1 MDQVTLIEL
10 LNNIAT
16 GDGQKL
22 QDFSEKEVFINDHGE
37 ATDRFLEA
45 LKLDIHNLHNLPSQM
60 PSSSPEIQ
68 TQTWSSASAHSH
80 SHSHS
85 HDLSTKKHSRYT
97 RTYNEP
103 LPNQSESEHEEPTSY
118 LSPTHSSRLR
128 STVEVDGQHTPDNT
142 MRRSR
147 SLSPSY
153 RILSASLSDNHVQS
167 VPVKRKAVKK
177 TKVGVTTNSV
187 LFGVKDTHAHHAVK
201 DTKVCSRFHERSKR
215 ASVKQHA
222 SLTQQAHSHSN
233 GHHAPKGTVAHEY
246 DDGDMVVYGETEA
259 NKEAL
264 QAKLKSLTL
273 RCTGQRNTI
282 KTLEAQISGNLARLT
297 QAHEILVS
305 LQHKN
310 KQLSYQLEVYK
321 DGEGKGERVAQLLS
335 QLSTLQTHYDQLQH
349 QHQQLQ
355 LAQQLEVSQRKRG
368 EEREKTYRIELNR
381 RAEEATDWKL
391 RYEDE
396 HKACEEAK
404 DKCRDYRKAYKELAS
419 QVDAIRAEV
428 AVKETDARR
437 ERKRAEDSE
446 QRERELA
453 RQLAQQRESFQA
465 QQHALRQL
473 QFQVDVVLREE
484 GVREER
490 AKVQRVESRLKEQGT
505 SREKKQTKQ
514 HLTPVTRQVTIQSA
528 RESTK
533 ASATASVDSTPKH
546 HLRSSPSPQRLPRSP
561 QTPPATLR
569 SMNTKEMENDSM
581 KKTAEKK
588 QYSSSSS
595 QQGNISASSTTSAST
610 SAIASNISNL
620 RNLIARTVVDG
631 QAGKAPDTTN
641 HTNATASNRTNY
653 HHYHH
658 HVVSPADDKTAVGDV
673 ESLCSNSNTP
683 VPTPPSSLYDRLQV
697 LYDKVSSRTSSS
709 SHNNT

>member
-1 MDQVTLIEL
+1 MMDQVTLIEL

-16 GDGQKL
+16 GDGRKL

-60 PSSSPEIQ
+60 PTSSPEIQ

-85 HDLSTKKHSRYT
+85 HNLSTNKHSRYT
-97 RTYNEP
+97 RTYHESS
-103 LPNQSESEHEEPTSY
+103 PNQSESEHEEATSY

-187 LFGVKDTHAHHAVK
+187 LFGVKDTHTQHAVK
-201 DTKVCSRFHERSKR
+201 DTK
-215 ASVKQHA
+215 AN
-222 SLTQQAHSHSN
+222 SHSN
-233 GHHAPKGTVAHEY
+233 CHHAPKGSVTHEY
-246 DDGDMVVYGETEA
+246 EDGDMVVYGETEA

-335 QLSTLQTHYDQLQH
+335 QLSTLQMHYDQLQH

-396 HKACEEAK
+396 RKACEEAK

-419 QVDAIRAEV
+419 QVDTIRAEV
-428 AVKETDARR
+428 ALKEADARR

-446 QRERELA
+446 HRERELA

-533 ASATASVDSTPKH
+533 ASATASADSTPKH

-561 QTPPATLR
+561 QTPPSTLS
-569 SMNTKEMENDSM
+569 SMNTKEIEDDSM
-581 KKTAEKK
+581 QKTVEKK
-588 QYSSSSS
+588 QFSSSSV
-595 QQGNISASSTTSAST
+595 QQGSIGASSTASAST

-620 RNLIARTVVDG
+620 RNLIARTVIDG
-631 QAGKAPDTTN
+631 QAGKAPDTTSN
-641 HTNATASNRTNY
+641 TNATASNRTNS

-658 HVVSPADDKTAVGDV
+658 HVVSPADDKAAVGDV
-673 ESLCSNSNTP
+673 ESLCSNGNTP
-683 VPTPPSSLYDRLQV
+683 APTPPSSLYDRLQV